1 MYDRL
6 LTSIPRTCFLAA
18 ILLLAANVIAARA
31 ASDDVTR
38 QTNAAVDA
46 VRPALIMIHMVSADF
61 RQGRELKAES
71 AGSGVIISPKG
82 YAVTNHHVAADAERI
97 VCTLADKR
105 EVEAKLVGTDPLA
118 DIAVIKLA
126 SPDGKPFP
134 CAKFGDSSKLRVGD
148 RVFAMGC
155 PLALSQSVTTGI
167 VSNKEMMM
175 PSYMSSDEFRLAGED
190 VGSIVRWIGH
200 DALIRPGNSGG
211 PLVSPAGEIV
221 GINEISYGLSGAIPS
236 NLARDVANQLIKRGK
251 VVRSWLGLE
260 VQPLLKSCRL
270 KSGILVSGVLDGS
283 PAQKAG
289 FKSGD
294 ILQEL
299 GGRGVSAHFKE
310 EVPIFNQFVAVMPV
324 GKTVSA
330 RVNRGG
336 KNISLKAVTA
346 ERQKAEDK
354 QHEIKSWGICTSNIT
369 YLMQKEMQLPSQ
381 DGAMVTGVL
390 PSGPAGS
397 AKPSLREGD
406 VIVSAGGK
414 LVKDVA
420 ALRAIT
426 KNVTEGHTDPVPIM
440 VNYRRNEK
448 DYATVVKIGRKE
460 ISRAGTEATKAWLP
474 IDLQVLTSDLAQALG
489 VPGKTG
495 VRITQVHPGTSAEKA
510 RLKVG
515 DLIVKLDGEAVP
527 ADQLGDE
534 EVLPSQIRQYDIG
547 AEVVLG
553 VIRDGKSM
561 DVKVILDACPR
572 PARDYPKYEDEN
584 FEFTARDIAFSD
596 RTEGPVEKDAS
607 GVYVES
613 VVEGSWCALANMR
626 SGDVITQ
633 IDGASVSGLDSLKQ
647 TMSRIARAKPKHVVF
662 KLRRGIHT
670 LFVEV
675 EPDWPTL

>member
-1 MYDRL
+1 MYHRL
-6 LTSIPRTCFLAA
+6 LSWIPLTCLLAA
-18 ILLLAANVIAARA
+18 IALTAAHA

-71 AGSGVIISPKG
+71 AGSGVIISPIG

-134 CAKFGDSSKLRVGD
+134 YAKFGDSSRLRVGD

-155 PLALSQSVTTGI
+155 PLAISQSVTTGI
-167 VSNKEMMM
+167 VSNREMMM
-175 PSYMSSDEFRLAGED
+175 PSFMAGDEFKLAGED

-211 PLVSPAGEIV
+211 PLVSPNGEIV

-236 NLARDVANQLIKRGK
+236 NLAKDVANQLIKRGK
-251 VVRSWLGLE
+251 VIRSWLGLE
-260 VQPLLKSCRL
+260 VQPLLRSCSL
-270 KSGILVSGVLDGS
+270 KSGILVSSVLDGS
-283 PAQKAG
+283 PARKAG

-294 ILQEL
+294 ILQDL
-299 GGRGVSAHFKE
+299 DGRRVSAHFKE
-310 EVPIFNQFVAVMPV
+310 EIPLFNQFVAAMPV
-324 GKTVSA
+324 GKTVNA
-330 RVNRGG
+330 KVRRGD
-336 KNISLKAVTA
+336 KIVSLKVTTA

-354 QHEIKSWGICTSNIT
+354 QHEIKSWGVCTSNIT

-381 DGAMVTGVL
+381 DGVVVTGVL

-397 AKPSLREGD
+397 AKPALREED
-406 VIVSAGGK
+406 VIVSVGGTR
-414 LVKDVA
+414 VKDVTG
-420 ALRAIT
+420 LRAIT
-426 KNVTEGHTDPVPIM
+426 KKIADGHSDPVSTL
-440 VNYRRNEK
+440 VNYRRNER
-448 DYATVVKIGRKE
+448 DYATVVKIGRRE
-460 ISRAGTEATKAWLP
+460 NSRAGTEVTKAWLP
-474 IDLQVLTSDLAQALG
+474 IDLQVLTSDLAKALG

-495 VRITQVHPGTSAEKA
+495 VRVTQVYPGTSAVKA
-510 RLKVG
+510 GLKVG
-515 DLIVKLDGEAVP
+515 DLIVKLDGEVVP

-553 VIRDGKSM
+553 VIRDGKPM
-561 DVKVILDACPR
+561 DVKVTLEACPR
-572 PARDYPKYEDEN
+572 PARDYPKYEDQN

-596 RTEGPVEKDAS
+596 RTEGAMEKGAS

-626 SGDVITQ
+626 SGDIIAQ
-633 IDGASVSGLDSLKQ
+633 IDGASVNGLDSLKQ
-647 TMSRIARAKPKHVVF
+647 TMSSIAQKKPKHVVF
-662 KLRRGIHT
+662 KLKRGIHT
-670 LFVEV
+670 LFVEI
-675 EPDWPTL
+675 EPDWHTL